1 MGESQDGG
9 GVMLTT
15 PFEFGDKTF
24 HLCLNGAALYDIYE
38 KYGSE
43 DTILSHVE
51 GHDKPSFE
59 ATCWILYKLA
69 EQGEI
74 VRRYQG
80 FDRGPMPTE
89 HFFRTNLAPLDII
102 GAKAA
107 IDQTVRQGF
116 RREER
121 DKDERV
127 DKGLIEWEKK
137 RLRHVPRPIS
147 AGGDPVFGAFCA
159 GEHDAHAGADQ

>member
-1 MGESQDGG
+1 MGESQAGG

-107 IDQTVRQGF
+107 IDQAVRQGF

-137 RLRHVPRPIS
+137 TAPACPAPDICRRRPSFWGFLRGK
-147 AGGDPVFGAFCA
+147 A
-159 GEHDAHAGADQ
+159 